1 MPLVMARR
9 GAAALLKDCGA
20 KDGRRLE
27 GVKFPSDTVKINLI
41 FCSPPQWQRGAGKGH
56 LLSQEKRS
64 WGRPSPSSLSHVEV
78 FHEPNAP
85 FSSHSMA
92 VECEFIPMS

>member
-56 LLSQEKRS
+56 LLSGEEVLGQT
-64 WGRPSPSSLSHVEV
+64 SSLL
-78 FHEPNAP
+78 P
-85 FSSHSMA
+85 FSCGS
-92 VECEFIPMS
+92 FP